1 MLLLCLYKV
10 QYQRNQTNSFQI
22 HYYTSNYFYSFK
34 YYVPIFIF
42 LWFNWPIV
50 TVDLW
55 FPIKIQ
61 NIQGRQISNS
71 LMVYYTKKITLK
83 LSLGTSY
90 KNMQLS
96 WIYFPPFFSNEFLK
110 KYFWDWWSLWVI
122 HMCVYYLRDIKNS
135 Y

>member
-1 MLLLCLYKV
+1 MIQFNNC
-10 QYQRNQTNSFQI
+10 NSW
-22 HYYTSNYFYSFK
+22 FYA
-34 YYVPIFIF
+34 Y
-42 LWFNWPIV
+42 
-50 TVDLW
+50 LW

-61 NIQGRQISNS
+61 NIQGRQTSDS

-122 HMCVYYLRDIKNS
+122 HMCVLFERYQKQLLNIFWIKLGKSLLGYQNDIVLKIFCLGTLGWAGGA
-135 Y
+135 